1 MKQTL
6 LFFTTVIL
14 LFNYSLSQKYNFR
27 TYSVDEGL
35 PQAAVLSV
43 YSDNQGFL
51 HIGTQGGYSFF
62 DGLTFK
68 TLNQKDGLNSNH
80 VTVIQKPGFNEI
92 WLGHRY
98 DAPTQIIGD
107 SVLPLKGGYADSIS
121 SKTNAIVKQGST
133 VFIGTEENGLF
144 AYQEGDLKPVY
155 LTAQEVRISRIN
167 GIAKAK
173 NKRIVL
179 GTEKGLFYGGENGFD
194 FIQLPDT
201 LLTSTDI
208 KDVVFSKD
216 GSIIIMNNNQLVQLY
231 LNNGQLIQAK
241 IIHEKEHKKINS
253 WDKLLVASNGDYW
266 ISSQEGAVHI
276 ENGKEQLFTTKNGLA
291 QNHIS
296 AMAEDREGNIWLGLF
311 GHGLYQLL
319 GDDFRQ
325 VDESIGLV
333 DNTVQAITSFENDIW
348 IGTPKGL
355 TRLIYE
361 TSDLSELKDI
371 KTYTK
376 ENGLIE
382 DEVYGLVT
390 DPKGAVWISSMNG
403 VTRFNYETEQFDK
416 YLSKTT
422 GLPTFLLTIEID
434 QQGRIWACS
443 LNGGCAR
450 FSLTPDGSIDKM
462 ETYTTKN
469 GFFSDEIWRVYED
482 SKGNIW
488 VGSNNNGLLKIDNG
502 VMTRYGDAQGLTNSR
517 AGSITEDIYGNIWI
531 GSIGGGVYRFD
542 GEQFKNYTS
551 ADGITADNPYF
562 VIADSIGN
570 VWIGSNKGVDRFT
583 VKDESISFFGKNE
596 GFKGIET
603 NQNACHLDAHG
614 QMWFGTIKGVIHC
627 LPGKLMTSE
636 IPPKVLING
645 IRVFLKDRD
654 LTDDVILAY
663 DQNYLTFDFIGIHY
677 TAPKAVQYSFKL
689 NGFDEE
695 WSPLSAESAATY
707 SNLPP
712 GDFTFMVKARNRSGV
727 WSEPTTFTVHI
738 TPPFWMTWWF
748 LILFTA
754 VVMLIIYGVF
764 QMRTHRLRKQRT
776 VLKHEVADRTKELLL
791 EKEKV
796 DTFNEKLAQQNDLLA
811 VKNKDITD
819 SIRYAERIQ
828 KGMLPGQMEI
838 KNVTP
843 SSFILYQPR
852 DIVSGDF
859 YWATKQHNRK
869 YFAAIDCTGHGV
881 PGAFMSLIGND
892 LLNQVAYDPNVLST
906 GELLTAMH
914 NKLRK
919 YFLKEG
925 SVGVNDGMDMALCAI
940 VDEHTLEFSGAKR
953 PLFHVRNKSLNT
965 YKGDRYSIGE
975 AVDEVVFETIKI
987 DIEKGDMIYIFSD
1000 GYQDQ
1005 FGGTRGKKF
1014 MIKKLRNLL
1023 IDISNQPVD
1032 EQYKVLSDTLDD
1044 WKGSHEQ
1051 VDDVLIWGVRF

>member
-1 MKQTL
+1 MKYFL
-6 LFFTTVIL
+6 LVISAFYL
-14 LFNYSLSQKYNFR
+14 MLNFSLAQKYNFR

-35 PQAAVLSV
+35 PQAAVLSI
-43 YSDNQGFL
+43 YSDDEGFL

-80 VTVIQKPGFNEI
+80 VTAIHTSGNSET

-98 DAPTQIIGD
+98 DAPTQLMGD
-107 SVLPLKGGYADSIS
+107 SVIPLKGGYADSIS
-121 SKTNAIVKQGST
+121 STTNAILKVENT
-133 VFIGTEENGLF
+133 VYIGTEENGLF
-144 AYQEGDLKPVY
+144 SYRDTVLKPVV
-155 LTAQEVRISRIN
+155 LISNNQEIVSVN
-167 GIAKAK
+167 GMAKGK
-173 NKRIVL
+173 NNVL
-179 GTEKGLFYGGENGFD
+179 LVGTEKGLFYVDNTGFKVVEIPD
-194 FIQLPDT
+194 KLLSSDHIQ
-201 LLTSTDI
+201 
-208 KDVVFSKD
+208 DVVISED
-216 GSIIIMNNNQLVQLY
+216 GSFLIMTNNEIIRIY
-231 LNNGQLIQAK
+231 LNKDQVVEASIV
-241 IIHEKEHKKINS
+241 HKKVHRNIGN
-253 WDKLLVASNGDYW
+253 WLKLLVASNGDYW
-266 ISSQEGAVHI
+266 ISSMDGAVHI
-276 ENGKEQLFTTKNGLA
+276 EKGKEQLFTTKNGLA

-296 AMAEDREGNIWLGLF
+296 ALAEDREGNIWLGLF

-325 VDESIGLV
+325 VDETLGLV
-333 DNTVQAITSFENDIW
+333 DNTVQAITSYENDIW
-348 IGTPKGL
+348 VGTPSGL

-361 TSDLSELKDI
+361 TSDLLELSDVV
-371 KTYTK
+371 TYTQK
-376 ENGLIE
+376 EGLID

-390 DPKGAVWISSMNG
+390 DPSGAIWISSMNG
-403 VTRFNYETEQFDK
+403 VARFDYATQRFDSYPSEK
-416 YLSKTT
+416 T
-422 GLPTFLLTIEID
+422 GLPKFLLSIEID
-434 QQGRIWACS
+434 QQGSVWTCS
-443 LNGGCAR
+443 LNEGCAR
-450 FSLTPDGSIDKM
+450 FSITPNGTIDEL
-462 ETYTTKN
+462 ETYTSEK
-469 GFFSDEIWRVYED
+469 GFFSDEIWRVFED
-482 SKGNIW
+482 SKGQIW
-488 VGSNNNGLLKIDNG
+488 IGSNNKGLLKIDG
-502 VMTRYGDAQGLTNSR
+502 DEMKLYGASEGLTNSR

-531 GSIGGGVYRFD
+531 GSIGGGVYCYD
-542 GEQFKNYTS
+542 GKIFKNYTS

-570 VWIGSNKGVDRFT
+570 VWIGSNKGVDRFS

-614 QMWFGTIKGVIHC
+614 QMWFGTIKGVIQC
-627 LPGKLMTSE
+627 LPGRLMSSE
-636 IPPKVLING
+636 TPPKVLIKG
-645 IRVFLKDRD
+645 IRVFLKDKD
-654 LTDDVILAY
+654 LTDDVVLTY
-663 DQNYLTFDFIGIHY
+663 DQNYLTFDFIGVHY

-689 NGFDEE
+689 EGFDED

-712 GDFTFMVKARNRSGV
+712 GDFTFKVKARNRSGV

-748 LILFTA
+748 MFLTVLT
-754 VVMLIIYGVF
+754 VLLIIYGVF
-764 QMRTHRLRKQRT
+764 RMRTHRLRKQSSF
-776 VLKHEVADRTKELLL
+776 LKHEVSARTKELLL

-796 DTFNEKLAQQNDLLA
+796 DTFNEKLAEQNDLLA
-811 VKNKDITD
+811 IKNKDITD

-828 KGMLPGQMEI
+828 KGMLPGQIEI
-838 KNVTP
+838 KSVTP
-843 SSFILYQPR
+843 SSFILYRPR

-859 YWATKQHNRK
+859 YWAAKQHNRN

-892 LLNQVAYDPNVLST
+892 LLNQVAYDPNMLST

-919 YFLKEG
+919 YFIKEG
-925 SVGVNDGMDMALCAI
+925 SVGINDGMDMALCAL
-940 VDEHTLEFSGAKR
+940 VDEQTLEFSGAKR
-953 PLFHVRNKSLNT
+953 PLFHVRNKSLTT

-975 AVDEVVFETIKI
+975 AVDEVEFETITI
-987 DIEKGDMIYIFSD
+987 DIQKGDMIYIFSD

-1023 IDISNQPVD
+1023 IDISDQPVD
-1032 EQYKVLSDTLDD
+1032 KQHEILSDTLDD